1 MRIAIREQLAA
12 LVIFAVLLSLAIVAI
27 PVWVFVNNFVI
38 GVKTDGLALSASLK
52 ASRISSEIDLI
63 QTACITIST
72 RLLLQQALEDFYT
85 NEFYRNQTADVWVQA
100 REDLASA
107 LSTSNVSGLL
117 QARLYSRNTTGDSR
131 GLLNITGQAAV
142 AEPVLLP
149 YKSPTGDNIYLGEE
163 SEYGF
168 PPMLYPNIT
177 YENKNLP
184 NPYRNNTV
192 VFSANI
198 FPGVSLGNGSEGNGI
213 LLGPL
218 VVNESYAL
226 VSITVPVRENQSSR
240 FILGYMTVVA
250 SARQLVQVQKSNE
263 GLGETG
269 VALFIG
275 PVNPWNHFNTNMPA
289 SNQTWFPPRDGF
301 AKANQVH
308 FLFPPGPNPGQ
319 EDRHSEHSFE
329 SGAYD
334 APFGLDK
341 YESVLDLFVE
351 RSDQTN
357 HAMSKISTKNEQGK
371 KVSIGAARPQTSLVS
386 WAVVVEQDYR
396 EATEPIRTLRNI
408 LLGCVF
414 GTAGLILLLTIPCA
428 HLSVL
433 PIRRLKEATEKSI
446 APPGYEE
453 LFDSDFDEENPSS
466 GGTTSGR
473 SEKSWLKTL
482 KRRMRKSKRAKMRAA
497 AAQDPHRHA
506 FKIPAKVEDR
516 KHYITDE
523 LTELTQTFNEMTD
536 ELLKQYTSL
545 DEKVAERTRELEIS
559 KKAAEA
565 ANESK
570 TLFIANISHELKTP
584 LNGIMGMCAVLMEE
598 DDVLRIKQSLKTIYK
613 SGDLLLHLLEDLL
626 SFSKNQIGQQVSLEE
641 REFRLGE
648 IRSQMLAIFDK
659 QVRENKITFTV
670 SFVGT
675 DILESSPERRTSIEK
690 RLPALGPPGVGR
702 LKDMCLWGDQHR
714 ILQVIINLVS
724 NSLKFTPA
732 GGRVE
737 LRIRC
742 VGEIE
747 QPQDESRT
755 SSFSKNSHRPGRS
768 RHRVGSGSRD
778 SQSSKGG
785 TPHSPNQNQ
794 SSGTAL
800 SINPMDPKSTAHVQI
815 REQSPTPP
823 PPNAKSYMFE
833 FEVEDTGPGI
843 AEHMQQKIFE
853 PFVQGDLGL
862 SKKFGGTGLGL
873 SICSQ
878 LATIMG
884 GTIGL
889 KSTVG
894 VGTTFTM
901 RIPLKY
907 VRDRA
912 SSTASSSLASRPP
925 SVGSLDGETIRNPLP
940 KQSTVDIHHV
950 HSHSHSHSHGHSQ
963 QTAAPPATASV
974 LDTQPRLVGLSQP
987 FFATTPKHPPPT
999 TTTASGDVD
1008 DKMAAI
1014 DRAMAVK
1021 QAQQSSSASSGS
1033 GPGKLR
1039 VLVADDNST
1048 NVEVVSRLLK
1058 LEDVYDVTIAKDGQ
1072 EAYDLVRANMEHNL
1086 QFDVIFMDIQ
1096 MPNLDGLQ
1104 STRLIRKMGYSA
1116 PIVALTAFSEESNV
1130 KECMESGMDEFL
1142 SKPIRRPALKQ
1153 VLKKFATIYEEQG
1166 ETETVPSVTDGS
1178 LKGEGKK
1185 DSDKKDKKEKKG
1197 EREWKGLKD
1206 GLSKA
1211 DNKNDKGDGTLVNG
1225 TSTPKTASSTTV
1237 ANTAVT
1243 NGSAATTEPTT
1254 TAAMMNG
1261 GAAPTSPKPVDIY
1274 SDEPSPKSMPTSKSN
1289 GAAATRG
1296 DYLRGGQ

>member
-72 RLLLQQALEDFYT
+72 RLLLQKALEDFYT
-85 NEFYRNQTADVWVQA
+85 NEFYRNQTSDVWDQA
-100 REDLASA
+100 REDLESA

-131 GLLNITGQAAV
+131 GLLNITGQAAI

-149 YKSPTGDNIYLGEE
+149 YKAPDGSDIYLDD

-177 YENKNLP
+177 YQNKDQP
-184 NPYRNNTV
+184 SPYKNNTV
-192 VFSANI
+192 QFSANI

-226 VSITVPVRENQSSR
+226 VSITVPVRENQSSK

-275 PVNPWNHFNTNMPA
+275 PVNPWNHFNANMPA

-308 FLFPPGPNPGQ
+308 FLFPPAPNPDQ

-329 SGAYD
+329 SGVYD
-334 APFGLDK
+334 APFGLEK
-341 YESVLDLFVE
+341 YESVLDLFVQA
-351 RSDQTN
+351 SDQTN

-371 KVSIGAARPQTSLVS
+371 KVSIGAARPQTSLVT

-428 HLSVL
+428 HLSVM

-482 KRRMRKSKRAKMRAA
+482 KRRMRKSKRARMRAA

-613 SGDLLLHLLEDLL
+613 SGKHFSL
-626 SFSKNQIGQQVSLEE
+626 SSWLF
-641 REFRLGE
+641 
-648 IRSQMLAIFDK
+648 
-659 QVRENKITFTV
+659 
-670 SFVGT
+670 
-675 DILESSPERRTSIEK
+675 
-690 RLPALGPPGVGR
+690 
-702 LKDMCLWGDQHR
+702 
-714 ILQVIINLVS
+714 
-724 NSLKFTPA
+724 
-732 GGRVE
+732 
-737 LRIRC
+737 LR
-742 VGEIE
+742 
-747 QPQDESRT
+747 
-755 SSFSKNSHRPGRS
+755 
-768 RHRVGSGSRD
+768 
-778 SQSSKGG
+778 
-785 TPHSPNQNQ
+785 
-794 SSGTAL
+794 
-800 SINPMDPKSTAHVQI
+800 
-815 REQSPTPP
+815 
-823 PPNAKSYMFE
+823 
-833 FEVEDTGPGI
+833 
-843 AEHMQQKIFE
+843 
-853 PFVQGDLGL
+853 
-862 SKKFGGTGLGL
+862 
-873 SICSQ
+873 
-878 LATIMG
+878 
-884 GTIGL
+884 
-889 KSTVG
+889 
-894 VGTTFTM
+894 
-901 RIPLKY
+901 
-907 VRDRA
+907 
-912 SSTASSSLASRPP
+912 
-925 SVGSLDGETIRNPLP
+925 
-940 KQSTVDIHHV
+940 
-950 HSHSHSHSHGHSQ
+950 
-963 QTAAPPATASV
+963 
-974 LDTQPRLVGLSQP
+974 
-987 FFATTPKHPPPT
+987 
-999 TTTASGDVD
+999 
-1008 DKMAAI
+1008 
-1014 DRAMAVK
+1014 
-1021 QAQQSSSASSGS
+1021 
-1033 GPGKLR
+1033 
-1039 VLVADDNST
+1039 
-1048 NVEVVSRLLK
+1048 
-1058 LEDVYDVTIAKDGQ
+1058 
-1072 EAYDLVRANMEHNL
+1072 
-1086 QFDVIFMDIQ
+1086 
-1096 MPNLDGLQ
+1096 
-1104 STRLIRKMGYSA
+1104 
-1116 PIVALTAFSEESNV
+1116 
-1130 KECMESGMDEFL
+1130 
-1142 SKPIRRPALKQ
+1142 
-1153 VLKKFATIYEEQG
+1153 
-1166 ETETVPSVTDGS
+1166 
-1178 LKGEGKK
+1178 
-1185 DSDKKDKKEKKG
+1185 
-1197 EREWKGLKD
+1197 
-1206 GLSKA
+1206 
-1211 DNKNDKGDGTLVNG
+1211 
-1225 TSTPKTASSTTV
+1225 
-1237 ANTAVT
+1237 
-1243 NGSAATTEPTT
+1243 
-1254 TAAMMNG
+1254 
-1261 GAAPTSPKPVDIY
+1261 
-1274 SDEPSPKSMPTSKSN
+1274 
-1289 GAAATRG
+1289 
-1296 DYLRGGQ
+1296 